1 MKKIKNFLKWY
12 MEQQTKYYL
21 QCMKYGVNP
30 FI

>member
-1 MKKIKNFLKWY
+1 MKKIKTFFKWY